1 MKTIPFI
8 AYAVPA
14 IPIFGHLAIQVF
26 GTLRLR
32 AATKMI
38 NGVISSRSDLD
49 RVRNAIQTNLF
60 LGIPILCNAVLL
72 TASLFWAAVSSGLL
86 MLLYIAV
93 LAASQIVSWSFCR
106 PIEKR
111 FKALPVEGGDV
122 DLTTEYQHYV
132 EQWSGFHLFLKP
144 PKRADSQQRE
154 NSSG

>member
-1 MKTIPFI
+1 MKTMPLI
-8 AYAVPA
+8 AYALPA
-14 IPIFGHLAIQVF
+14 ISIFGHLAIQVF

-32 AATKMI
+32 TAAEKI

-49 RVRNAIQTNLF
+49 QVRNAIQTNLF
-60 LGIPILCNAVLL
+60 LGIPILCNTVFL
-72 TASLFWAAVSSGLL
+72 TASLVWAAISSGLL

-93 LAASQIVSWSFCR
+93 LVAGQVVIWRICR

-111 FKALPVEGGDV
+111 FKALPVKGRDV

-144 PKRADSQQRE
+144 PKRADAQQRE
-154 NSSG
+154 SSSV